1 MARGGDRGLLREAW
15 GAVRSRILLRHRLP
29 FTLAER
35 RILGFTDGPGRALA
49 HPRPKM
55 VRGDVVDADVDY
67 LYSELALLAW

>member
-1 MARGGDRGLLREAW
+1 LRDVARYTRY
-15 GAVRSRILLRHRLP
+15 
-29 FTLAER
+29 
-35 RILGFTDGPGRALA
+35 LGFTDGLGRALA